1 VGPRIAA
8 SGSHRRVPAIC
19 YLRPVEF
26 WNTAIF
32 VGALLLVVSIVAS
45 DISSRLGAPL
55 LLVFLLLGML
65 AGEDGPGGIR
75 FDDFELAYVIGT
87 LALAIIIFDGG
98 LRTRRETFRVA
109 LWPAA
114 SLATVGVVVT
124 AALVGIFAAWTLNL
138 NWLQGMLIGAIVAST
153 DAAAVFALLRH
164 AGTTL
169 QERVTSTLEIESA
182 SNDPMAIFLTVALL
196 ELMSAGKTQL
206 DPVIVLAFVKQFG
219 IGALLGL
226 AGGRLL
232 VWLINR
238 LRLHSGLY
246 PLLASAGGILV
257 FSATQ
262 QLGGS
267 GFLAIFLTG
276 LVLGNSQLQAAQ
288 NILRVHDGLAWLSQ
302 IVMFVILGLLVTPS
316 EFLHIALPAL
326 AIAAFLIVVGRTAA
340 VAVSL
345 SPFLFGWREQA
356 FVGWVGLRGAVP
368 IVLALFPL
376 MYGVEN
382 ARLYFNVA
390 FFIVLVSLLLQGWT
404 IAPAARVL
412 KLEVPP
418 STEPVQRITLDM
430 PGHFE
435 HEILSYEVQPG
446 SLVAAR
452 DLATLEIPPGAQVVA
467 VLRDGVPQPLRAE
480 LKFEPRDFVHLLAQ
494 AKSVAALNRLF
505 DPHLA
510 PERLEEHRYFGDF
523 VLNGDA
529 LLGDLA
535 SVYGIDIPAEQARK
549 TLADYLTERSH
560 GRVVV
565 GDRAPLGNALLVV
578 RELQDGRVSRVGLKI
593 R

>member
-1 VGPRIAA
+1 
-8 SGSHRRVPAIC
+8 
-19 YLRPVEF
+19 
-26 WNTAIF
+26 
-32 VGALLLVVSIVAS
+32 
-45 DISSRLGAPL
+45 
-55 LLVFLLLGML
+55 
-65 AGEDGPGGIR
+65 
-75 FDDFELAYVIGT
+75 
-87 LALAIIIFDGG
+87 
-98 LRTRRETFRVA
+98 
-109 LWPAA
+109 
-114 SLATVGVVVT
+114 
-124 AALVGIFAAWTLNL
+124 
-138 NWLQGMLIGAIVAST
+138 
-153 DAAAVFALLRH
+153 
-164 AGTTL
+164 
-169 QERVTSTLEIESA
+169 
-182 SNDPMAIFLTVALL
+182 
-196 ELMSAGKTQL
+196 
-206 DPVIVLAFVKQFG
+206 
-219 IGALLGL
+219 
-226 AGGRLL
+226 L

-246 PLLASAGGILV
+246 PLLASAGGLLV
-257 FSATQ
+257 FAATQ

-267 GFLAIFLTG
+267 GFLAIFLAG

-316 EFLHIALPAL
+316 EFVHIALPAL
-326 AIAAFLIVVGRTAA
+326 AIAGFLIVVARPVA
-340 VAVSL
+340 VAASL
-345 SPFLFGWREQA
+345 IPFRFGWREQA
-356 FVGWVGLRGAVP
+356 FVSWVGLRGAVP

-404 IAPAARVL
+404 IASAARVL
-412 KLEVPP
+412 TLEVPP

-452 DLATLEIPPGAQVVA
+452 DLATLEVPAGSHVVA
-467 VLRDGVPQPLRAE
+467 VMRDGVPQPLLPE

-494 AKSVAALNRLF
+494 PKTVPALNRLF
-505 DPHLA
+505 DPHRA
-510 PERLEEHRYFGDF
+510 PGRLEEHLYFGDF

-535 SVYGIDIPAEQARK
+535 AVYGVDVAVKDAGK
-549 TLADYLTERSH
+549 TLADYLNERSH

-565 GDRAPLGNALLVV
+565 GDRARLGNALLVV

>member
-1 VGPRIAA
+1 
-8 SGSHRRVPAIC
+8 
-19 YLRPVEF
+19 VEF

-32 VGALLLVVSIVAS
+32 IGALLLVVSIVAS

-55 LLVFLLLGML
+55 LLVFILLGML

-75 FDDFELAYVIGT
+75 FDDFELSYVIGT
-87 LALAIIIFDGG
+87 LALAVIIFDGG

-109 LWPAA
+109 LWPAV

-124 AALVGIFAAWTLNL
+124 AALVGVFAAWALNL
-138 NWLQGMLIGAIVAST
+138 NWLQGMLLGAIVAST

-206 DPVIVLAFVKQFG
+206 EAAILLSFLKQFG
-219 IGALLGL
+219 IGAVLGL

-257 FSATQ
+257 FAATQ

-267 GFLAIFLTG
+267 GFLAIFLAG
-276 LVLGNSQLQAAQ
+276 LVLGNSELQAAQ

-302 IVMFVILGLLVTPS
+302 IVMFIILGLLVTPS
-316 EFLHIALPAL
+316 EFVHIALPAL
-326 AIAAFLIVVGRTAA
+326 AIAAFLIVVARTVA
-340 VAVSL
+340 VAASL
-345 SPFLFGWREQA
+345 IPFRFGWREHA
-356 FVGWVGLRGAVP
+356 FVSWVGLRGAVP

-418 STEPVQRITLDM
+418 SIEPVQRITLDM

-452 DLATLEIPPGAQVVA
+452 DLATLELAPGSQVVA
-467 VLRDGVPQPLRAE
+467 VMRDGKPLPLHPA

-494 AKSVAALNRLF
+494 PKTVPALNRLF

-510 PERLEEHRYFGDF
+510 PDRLEEHRYFGDF

-535 SVYGIDIPAEQARK
+535 AIYGIDVPTQHAGK
-549 TLADYLTERSH
+549 TLADYLNEHSH